1 MVPPARPHTARPTIS
16 PPPAFRSSDA
26 RTNMVVKSRWPSLA
40 LRCLLAAA
48 VAAWC
53 CGALAQGAPAA
64 PPGDKKADDASKAAK
79 SGPAR
84 PPPAA
89 VPLADAARRAE
100 EASNMLDDLR
110 EEATSDSTPQEV
122 ESELRTLGREID
134 ARLAENRRAVT
145 RTSSI
150 ETLRRI
156 ESRWGPL
163 RRGLADLSHRLGSRI
178 ERLDRE
184 AAQVDDT
191 AAAWAKTLADGR
203 AEAPPELVRRLEALA
218 GEIARTRIALTSQ
231 RSRLLSLQSRV
242 AVQDGR
248 LADAI
253 AAARHA
259 REDLE
264 ENIFARDAA
273 PLWSAS
279 VGGAAGFAGEARRS
293 LASQWSAVEAY
304 TERRGGRLALHAL
317 AFAALT
323 GFLYWTRRRVRRW
336 LKDEPRLADTGAIF
350 DVPAATALLITITGG
365 FRIYP
370 DAPILLYASM
380 GALVLVPAVIILR
393 RLIERGMYPVLYA
406 LVAFYVVDQLRLI
419 AAPLQLAPR
428 LIELAEMTGAAVFA
442 AWLLARSGPRARA
455 AAQDAPEQDLRSGA
469 ILHWAGWAA
478 LALALASVAANV
490 LGHVGLANLLGSAL
504 LSTAYVAIMLYALVE
519 IADGLF
525 VMALHLPPFTLLGA
539 VQRHRALLS
548 RRLLRFMQWAAAALL
563 VLFALGR
570 LALRDRLFKSA
581 LEILTAESH
590 WGSIRISLADALE
603 FTVSIWAAF
612 LLSRFVRFLLEEDVY
627 TRFNMRRGMP
637 YAISTMLNYVILI
650 VGFLAGVA
658 ALGFDMT
665 KFTILAGAFSIG
677 VGFGLQNVFNN
688 FVSGLILL
696 FERPVKV
703 GDVIQVDDASG
714 IVEHIGIRASTV
726 RTATGSEIIVPN
738 GKLISERV
746 INWTFSSH
754 ERSIQLPIAV
764 PIGTELPQ
772 VIRVL
777 EKVALDCEPIA
788 KTPPPK
794 AIVVRMGPDWLG
806 LELHAWTERVDQ
818 WMEIRS
824 DLAVAAAAALAA
836 AKITVR

>member
-1 MVPPARPHTARPTIS
+1 M
-16 PPPAFRSSDA
+16 
-26 RTNMVVKSRWPSLA
+26 KSRWLNRA

-48 VAAWC
+48 VAAGC
-53 CGALAQGAPAA
+53 CAALAQGGPVPAPK
-64 PPGDKKADDASKAAK
+64 PDDKAKAAAK
-79 SGPAR
+79 PEPPR
-84 PPPAA
+84 PEA
-89 VPLADAARRAE
+89 VPLADAPRRAE
-100 EASNMLDDLR
+100 DASNLLGDLR
-110 EEATSDSTPQEV
+110 EEAGDDSTARGV
-122 ESELRTLGREID
+122 ESDLRVLTREID
-134 ARLAENRRAVT
+134 ARLVDNRRAVA

-156 ESRWGPL
+156 EARWAPL
-163 RRGLADLSHRLGSRI
+163 RRNLAELARRLAARI

-184 AAQVDDT
+184 AAQVDD
-191 AAAWAKTLADGR
+191 AAATWAKTLEESR
-203 AEAPPELVRRLEALA
+203 TEAPPEIVKRLEALA
-218 GEIARTRIALTSQ
+218 GEIARTRTTIGAQ
-231 RSRLLSLQSRV
+231 RARLLALQNRV
-242 AVQDGR
+242 ATQDGR
-248 LADAI
+248 MADAI
-253 AAARHA
+253 AAARRA

-264 ENIFARDAA
+264 ENIFERDSP
-273 PLWSAS
+273 PLWAAASAGPS
-279 VGGAAGFAGEARRS
+279 FAEEARRS
-293 LASQWSAVEAY
+293 LASQASAVEAY
-304 TERRGGRLALHAL
+304 AERQSERMAAHAL
-317 AFAALT
+317 AFVALT
-323 GFLYWTRRRVRRW
+323 AFLYWTRRRVRRW

-350 DVPAATALLITITGG
+350 DVPAATALLVTLAGG
-365 FRIYP
+365 FRLYP
-370 DAPILLYASM
+370 DAPVLLYASM
-380 GALVLVPAVIILR
+380 GALVLAPAVIILR

-406 LVAFYVVDQLRLI
+406 LVAFYVVDQVRLI

-428 LIELAEMTGAAVFA
+428 LIVFAEMVGAVVFSG
-442 AWLLARSGPRARA
+442 WLLARSGPAARA
-455 AAQDAPEQDLRSGA
+455 AARDSPDQALRSGA

-478 LALALASVAANV
+478 LALAIVSLAANM
-490 LGHVGLANLLGSAL
+490 LGYVGLANLLGNAL
-504 LSTAYVAIMLYALVE
+504 LATAYAAVMLYALVE

-539 VQRHRALLS
+539 VKRHRALIS
-548 RRLLRFMQWAAAALL
+548 RRVLRFMQWAAAGLL
-563 VLFALGR
+563 VLFALDR
-570 LALRDRLFKSA
+570 LGLRDRLFKSA
-581 LEILTAESH
+581 QEILIAESR
-590 WGSIRISLADALE
+590 WGAIRVSLADLLE
-603 FTVSIWAAF
+603 FAVSVWAAF

-677 VGFGLQNVFNN
+677 VGFGLQNIFNN

-703 GDVIQVDDASG
+703 GDVIQIEDSSG

-726 RTATGSEIIVPN
+726 RTTTGSEIIVPN

-746 INWTFSSH
+746 VNWTFSSH

-764 PIGTELPQ
+764 PIGTDLPS

-777 EKVALDCEPIA
+777 QEVARQCEPIA

-824 DLAVAAAAALAA
+824 DLAVAAAAALAQ

>member
-1 MVPPARPHTARPTIS
+1 MR
-16 PPPAFRSSDA
+16 
-26 RTNMVVKSRWPSLA
+26 SRWLNRA

-48 VAAWC
+48 VAAAC
-53 CGALAQGAPAA
+53 CAALAQGGPA
-64 PPGDKKADDASKAAK
+64 PPPKPDDKAKAAAK
-79 SGPAR
+79 PEPPR
-84 PPPAA
+84 PEA
-89 VPLADAARRAE
+89 VPLADAPRRAE
-100 EASNMLDDLR
+100 DASNLLGDLR
-110 EEATSDSTPQEV
+110 EEAGDDSTARGV
-122 ESELRTLGREID
+122 ESDLRVLTREID
-134 ARLAENRRAVT
+134 ARLVDNRRAVA

-156 ESRWGPL
+156 EARWAPL
-163 RRGLADLSHRLGSRI
+163 RRNLAELARRLAARI

-184 AAQVDDT
+184 AAQVDD
-191 AAAWAKTLADGR
+191 AAATWAKTLEESR
-203 AEAPPELVRRLEALA
+203 TEAPPEIVKRLEALA
-218 GEIARTRIALTSQ
+218 GEIARTRTAIGAQ
-231 RSRLLSLQSRV
+231 RARLLALQNRV
-242 AVQDGR
+242 ATQDGR
-248 LADAI
+248 MADAI
-253 AAARHA
+253 AAARRA

-264 ENIFARDAA
+264 ENIFERDSP
-273 PLWSAS
+273 PLWAAASAGPS
-279 VGGAAGFAGEARRS
+279 FAEEARRS
-293 LASQWSAVEAY
+293 QASQASAVEAY
-304 TERRGGRLALHAL
+304 AERQSERMAAHAL
-317 AFAALT
+317 AFVALT
-323 GFLYWTRRRVRRW
+323 AFLYWTRRRVRRW

-350 DVPAATALLITITGG
+350 DVPAATALLVTLAGG
-365 FRIYP
+365 FRLYP
-370 DAPILLYASM
+370 DAPVLLYASM
-380 GALVLVPAVIILR
+380 GALVLAPAVIILR

-406 LVAFYVVDQLRLI
+406 LVAFYVVDQVRLI

-428 LIELAEMTGAAVFA
+428 LIVFAEMVGAVVFSG
-442 AWLLARSGPRARA
+442 WLLARSGPVARA
-455 AAQDAPEQDLRSGA
+455 AARDSPDQALRSGA

-478 LALALASVAANV
+478 LALAIASLAANM
-490 LGHVGLANLLGSAL
+490 LGYVGLANLLGNAL
-504 LSTAYVAIMLYALVE
+504 LATAYAAVMLYALVE

-539 VQRHRALLS
+539 VKRHRALIS
-548 RRLLRFMQWAAAALL
+548 RRVLRFMQWAAAGLL
-563 VLFALGR
+563 VLFALDR
-570 LALRDRLFKSA
+570 LGLRDRLFKSA
-581 LEILTAESH
+581 QEILIAESH
-590 WGSIRISLADALE
+590 WGAIRVSLADLLE
-603 FTVSIWAAF
+603 FAVSVWAAF

-650 VGFLAGVA
+650 VGFLAGVG

-677 VGFGLQNVFNN
+677 VGFGLQNIFNN

-703 GDVIQVDDASG
+703 GDVIQIEDASG

-726 RTATGSEIIVPN
+726 RTTTGSEIIVPN

-746 INWTFSSH
+746 VNWTFSSH

-764 PIGTELPQ
+764 PIGTDLPS

-777 EKVALDCEPIA
+777 EEVARQCEPIA

-806 LELHAWTERVDQ
+806 LELHAWTERVDR

-824 DLAVAAAAALAA
+824 DLAVAAAAALAQ